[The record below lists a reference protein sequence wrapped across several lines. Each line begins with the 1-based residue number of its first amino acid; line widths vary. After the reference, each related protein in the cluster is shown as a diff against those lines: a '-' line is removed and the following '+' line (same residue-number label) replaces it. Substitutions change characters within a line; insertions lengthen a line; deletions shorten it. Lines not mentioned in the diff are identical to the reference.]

1 MMMSNEDYMY
11 IEQTELAYVK
21 VVNLDGVKTTISS
34 NRFEISVQ
42 ANTEIWEQLAVQ
54 HLRDWIRWRKEQ
66 EELRESRSVS
76 G

>member
-1 MMMSNEDYMY
+1 MSNEDYMY
-11 IEQTELAYVK
+11 IEQTEIAYVK

>member
-1 MMMSNEDYMY
+1 MSNEDYMY
-11 IEQTELAYVK
+11 IEQTERAYVK

-66 EELRESRSVS
+66 EELRESRDMPR
-76 G
+76 

>member
-1 MMMSNEDYMY
+1 MSNEDYMY
-11 IEQTELAYVK
+11 IEQTEIAYVK

-54 HLRDWIRWRKEQ
+54 PLRDWIRWRKEQ